1 MKIGDRIVD
10 KKVLRKEM
18 LIKRDNLSKDK
29 KLFLDNRIKERLE
42 EMMMDNTELTKDLG
56 TILVGREAVQAGL
69 IDEIGGISSAMKKL
83 RMMIEE
89 KN

>member
-1 MKIGDRIVD
+1 
-10 KKVLRKEM
+10 M
-18 LIKRDNLSKDK
+18 L
-29 KLFLDNRIKERLE
+29 
-42 EMMMDNTELTKDLG
+42 DNTELTKDLG

-69 IDEIGGISSAMKKL
+69 IDEIGGITSAMKKL